1 MRTKMKTSKEY
12 GSPHMETPQAE
23 CLQSEFLSKISDF
36 DAIETFETPI
46 FLSSRISS
54 LSTIRRR

>member
-1 MRTKMKTSKEY
+1 MKTSKEY
-12 GSPHMETPQAE
+12 GYPHMETPQAE

-36 DAIETFETPI
+36 DTIETFETPI

>member
-1 MRTKMKTSKEY
+1 MKTSKEY